1 MAWSGGLRPSG
12 RALRGPGGLQSALR
26 ALDPGRPPPRKNLR
40 RHAGLRRDQDRRS
53 AGDRI
58 SAVAGDAGGEGSGEG
73 EMRVI
78 ANSLRYQASRVP
90 MYSAPLIHNI
100 LASQFRKTLV
110 LPRWTWNGG
119 TPVQPAGRV
128 WPALCGGR
136 EKYEGALGWPGEKCD
151 RGCA

>member
-1 MAWSGGLRPSG
+1 MS
-12 RALRGPGGLQSALR
+12 
-26 ALDPGRPPPRKNLR
+26 
-40 RHAGLRRDQDRRS
+40 
-53 AGDRI
+53 
-58 SAVAGDAGGEGSGEG
+58 ET
-73 EMRVI
+73 

-90 MYSAPLIHNI
+90 TYSAPLIHNI
-100 LASQFRKTLV
+100 WASQFRKTLV

-136 EKYEGALGWPGEKCD
+136 EKHEGALGWVVEKFD